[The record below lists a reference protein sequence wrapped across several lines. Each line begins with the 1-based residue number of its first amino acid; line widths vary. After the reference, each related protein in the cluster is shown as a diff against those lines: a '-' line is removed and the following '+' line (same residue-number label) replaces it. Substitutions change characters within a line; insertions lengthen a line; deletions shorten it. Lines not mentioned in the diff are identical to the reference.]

1 MKKAPSFQFY
11 PADYLTDFR
20 LAGFTLAQ
28 HGAYFLLLSYDW
40 LNDGLPDCTKS
51 LSRLLR
57 AEVSADIED
66 VLALFSPHPTK
77 QNTITNSRLQS
88 ERENQRLYKEAQSAN
103 GKASAAK
110 RGFTAGLSKL
120 QNSQEQEAIIEAQA
134 SSTTQSSPMASCSL
148 PNHIP
153 DTGNMVT
160 TPPKKTKTKKEIS
173 MPNNQQPDRAGNERK
188 ALPGFRHIHLSPA
201 EIQKF
206 KSECD
211 RLELSAELRKFAVEK
226 VDVWLEENPKKLA
239 ASSEHLTRILDWGIK
254 AALEKQTTETRN
266 QRAKDVA
273 RTPIGI
279 ETKGEREQRKARE
292 LIAKL
297 AEEDKRNELKRNR
310 NTLRV
315 DTRHLA

>member
-1 MKKAPSFQFY
+1 MRKAPSFQFY

-20 LAGFTLAQ
+20 LAGFSLAQ

-40 LNDGLPDCTKS
+40 LNDGLPNCLKKISKILKTEINQEI
-51 LSRLLR
+51 
-57 AEVSADIED
+57 AEVLD
-66 VLALFSPHPTK
+66 LFVAHPTK
-77 QNTITNSRLQS
+77 PATITNLRLQA
-88 ERENQRLYKEAQSAN
+88 ERESQKIYREAQSAN

-110 RGFTAGLSKL
+110 RLGT
-120 QNSQEQEAIIEAQA
+120 QQRITQEQEAIIEAQA

-148 PNHIP
+148 SNHIP

-173 MPNNQQPDRAGNERK
+173 MPKYQQPDRAGNERK

-297 AEEDKRNELKRNR
+297 AEEDKRNELKRDR
-310 NTLRV
+310 NPLRV
-315 DTRHLA
+315 G